1 MGVQRD
7 IEDNIEDDNDIDDD
21 IEDDDDRKINWPQL
35 AVLAS
40 K

>member
-1 MGVQRD
+1 MGAQRD
-7 IEDNIEDDNDIDDD
+7 IEDDIDDD
-21 IEDDDDRKINWPQL
+21 IEDDDDIDDDDDRKINWPQL

>member
-7 IEDNIEDDNDIDDD
+7 IEDDIDDDND

>member
-7 IEDNIEDDNDIDDD
+7 IEDDIDDDIDDD

>member
-7 IEDNIEDDNDIDDD
+7 IEDD